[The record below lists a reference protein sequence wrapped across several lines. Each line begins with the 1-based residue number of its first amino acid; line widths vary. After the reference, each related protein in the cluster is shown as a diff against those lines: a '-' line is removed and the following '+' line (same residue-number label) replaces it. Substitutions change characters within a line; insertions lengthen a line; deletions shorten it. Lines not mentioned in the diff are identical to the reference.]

1 MVNAPM
7 PKSRTKVAWGSIS
20 ASEGSDQNLDSL
32 MSQWGVKLLGIYDV
46 LEKTLLSG
54 EFFSW
59 NHNPIGRWNFG
70 TWRSSHCRCSVVLKH
85 CRSQRRMNAV
95 VVDHNS
101 NVSHISMCTTFDAF
115 FPVDPHVS
123 PRKKK
128 KTCLMIFPWFI
139 HGSRTIISDFS
150 PVTAY
155 FQPFA
160 LGPCCRSRESAA
172 VSLERLTHKMAGE
185 QRISHHGLWSSPIY
199 WIVRPFFKNQTTGV
213 DRTAHMI

>member
-128 KTCLMIFPWFI
+128 KNMFNDFSMVHPWFTHHYLGFLPCHCVLPAFCTWPMLSLAGI
-139 HGSRTIISDFS
+139 CSGVTWKADPQDGWWTTNFS
-150 PVTAY
+150 
-155 FQPFA
+155 
-160 LGPCCRSRESAA
+160 S
-172 VSLERLTHKMAGE
+172 
-185 QRISHHGLWSSPIY
+185 
-199 WIVRPFFKNQTTGV
+199 WIVIIPNLLDSTTLF
-213 DRTAHMI
+213 